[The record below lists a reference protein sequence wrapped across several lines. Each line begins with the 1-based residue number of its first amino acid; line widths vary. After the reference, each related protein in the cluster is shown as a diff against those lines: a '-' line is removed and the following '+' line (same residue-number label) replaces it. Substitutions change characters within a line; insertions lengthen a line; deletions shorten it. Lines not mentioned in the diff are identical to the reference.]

1 MGLRRVFGAQHA
13 AQLAVRHASARC
25 AARSVCGGG
34 GRSHNPRWEHRGVSA
49 RRGAAPVGS
58 QLIYC
63 RAPGSSVASRALWW
77 VLKGRALAPPGC
89 SCRRG
94 VSTCRCEEATRE
106 LSRTHRDGAEIDYGP
121 QGNARDP
128 TQSTRCWHESDP
140 IHCLTGAEFNL
151 HCSFCCLALW
161 PSALCVRLLQS
172 RTTGAG
178 LTSMKSRPS
187 R

>member
-25 AARSVCGGG
+25 AARSVCG
-34 GRSHNPRWEHRGVSA
+34 RGAKPKPKVGASGCVSEA
-49 RRGAAPVGS
+49 RRGAGRVNILQS
-58 QLIYC
+58 
-63 RAPGSSVASRALWW
+63 PGSSVASRALWW

-161 PSALCVRLLQS
+161 PSALCVRLHSLA
-172 RTTGAG
+172 RPG
-178 LTSMKSRPS
+178 LG
-187 R
+187 